1 MAEWPRKPNSPLVHP
16 REAALDSPEDR
27 LAGTSPEDQ
36 QRSRGRDAH
45 ARYAWREAYEALRDA
60 GRLEPSDLERLGEA
74 AWWTGHL
81 AEAIGAREQAYAA
94 RVVDAPR
101 AAAQLAI
108 ELARNYYSK
117 GDVSVGAAWL
127 GRAERLLRDQS
138 PCLEEGYLAR
148 MQTVV
153 AFEARH
159 DNRAALEYA
168 RRALDLATT
177 FGDRDLM
184 AIALHDQGRIM
195 VSLGDVAAGHAL
207 MDEATVAAVSGELNP
222 FATAV
227 IYCNTIDTCV
237 SVGDYVRAR
246 EWTEGAKRWCDRQAI
261 AGFPGMCRVH
271 RAGILR
277 LRGSWIEAADE
288 AKQASEE
295 LREFNARYYAAALEE
310 LGTIRLREGDLM
322 GAAEAFRQTR
332 ELGREPEPGQ
342 SLLYLAEGKPGAALT
357 AIRRALDDP
366 SLDPP
371 HRARLLPACV
381 EIAVAADDLTG
392 AVTAAQ
398 ELETIARA
406 YGTAALEASAAQA
419 RGIVTLARGDAR
431 AAAVELRRAAQLWQD
446 ANCPYEAAR
455 ARLTLASAYEGAG
468 DAEASCLE
476 LETARSVFERL
487 GAQLDLRR
495 ARARLDPL
503 RANSAAA
510 LERVTRTFVFTDIVG
525 STGLI
530 EAIGDEAWTDLRAWH
545 DRTLRSL
552 ITRHGGEEV
561 DHAGDGFFVAFATPD
576 SAVCLRSRDPAN
588 ACGASSE
595 PRVRAKGSDRAPRR
609 AGDPPGG
616 RLRGQGRPRGRADRG
631 GRRGRRDPG
640 QREHARRHDGGFAIG
655 CAHRPSRRAQRAG
668 GGRHRRLARLSS
680 RRE

>member
-1 MAEWPRKPNSPLVHP
+1 M
-16 REAALDSPEDR
+16 
-27 LAGTSPEDQ
+27 
-36 QRSRGRDAH
+36 
-45 ARYAWREAYEALRDA
+45 
-60 GRLEPSDLERLGEA
+60 GRLDPSDLERLGEA

-94 RVVDAPR
+94 RVAAAPR

-117 GDVSVGAAWL
+117 GDVSVGGAWL

-246 EWTEGAKRWCDRQAI
+246 EWTEGAKRWCERQAI

-288 AKQASEE
+288 AKRASEE
-295 LREFNARYYAAALEE
+295 LREFNARYYAAAIEE
-310 LGTIRLREGDLM
+310 LGTIRLREGDLA
-322 GAAEAFRQTR
+322 GAAQAFRQTR
-332 ELGREPEPGQ
+332 ELGREPERGQ

-357 AIRRALDDP
+357 AIRRAVDDP

-371 HRARLLPACV
+371 HRARLLPAWV

-392 AVTAAQ
+392 AVT
-398 ELETIARA
+398 
-406 YGTAALEASAAQA
+406 
-419 RGIVTLARGDAR
+419 
-431 AAAVELRRAAQLWQD
+431 
-446 ANCPYEAAR
+446 
-455 ARLTLASAYEGAG
+455 
-468 DAEASCLE
+468 
-476 LETARSVFERL
+476 
-487 GAQLDLRR
+487 
-495 ARARLDPL
+495 
-503 RANSAAA
+503 
-510 LERVTRTFVFTDIVG
+510 
-525 STGLI
+525 
-530 EAIGDEAWTDLRAWH
+530 
-545 DRTLRSL
+545 
-552 ITRHGGEEV
+552 
-561 DHAGDGFFVAFATPD
+561 
-576 SAVCLRSRDPAN
+576 
-588 ACGASSE
+588 
-595 PRVRAKGSDRAPRR
+595 
-609 AGDPPGG
+609 
-616 RLRGQGRPRGRADRG
+616 
-631 GRRGRRDPG
+631 
-640 QREHARRHDGGFAIG
+640 
-655 CAHRPSRRAQRAG
+655 
-668 GGRHRRLARLSS
+668 
-680 RRE
+680 